1 MLSLNKACKTVRNI
15 TNGFNGTETKADAA
29 LKKDDAKEDKENG
42 RIVLPPTPTT
52 TVVSTF
58 PFYTKVVRYSF

>member
-1 MLSLNKACKTVRNI
+1 MSLLSIACKTVRNI

-42 RIVLPPTPTT
+42 RIALPPTSTT

-58 PFYTKVVRYSF
+58 PF

>member
-1 MLSLNKACKTVRNI
+1 MLLLNIACRTVRNI

-42 RIVLPPTPTT
+42 IALPPTPTT

-58 PFYTKVVRYSF
+58 PF